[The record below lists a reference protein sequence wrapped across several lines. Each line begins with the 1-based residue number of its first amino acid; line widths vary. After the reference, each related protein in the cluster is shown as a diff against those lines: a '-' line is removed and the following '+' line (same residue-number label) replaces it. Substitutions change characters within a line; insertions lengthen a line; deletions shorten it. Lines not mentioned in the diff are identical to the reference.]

1 MNTTDKYLKE
11 AVDYSAED
19 AKFMAMAIELSI
31 KNIDE
36 GGGPFGAVIVRDG
49 EVIARAYNRRQTDK
63 CATAHAEILAIEEAC
78 RRLGGWRLP
87 RAVMYVTLEPCPM
100 CAGAL
105 VNARVEK
112 VVYGASDIRF
122 GALGSLFNLSELRVN
137 HKLTVEGGILGE
149 ECRNLL
155 SDYFKAK
162 RKSKK
167 SESDE
172 LS

>member
-1 MNTTDKYLKE
+1 MTQDEIYMSEAIALAKE
-11 AVDYSAED
+11 AA
-19 AKFMAMAIELSI
+19 A
-31 KNIDE
+31 IDE
-36 GGGPFGAVIVRDG
+36 VPVGAVIVRDG

-63 CATAHAEILAIEEAC
+63 CATAHAEVLAIEEAC

-137 HKLTVEGGILGE
+137 HKLTVEGGILGG

>member
-1 MNTTDKYLKE
+1 MTQDEIYMSE
-11 AVDYSAED
+11 AISLARVAAE
-19 AKFMAMAIELSI
+19 
-31 KNIDE
+31 IDE
-36 GGGPFGAVIVRDG
+36 VPVGAIIVRDG
-49 EVIARAYNRRQTDK
+49 EIIARAYNRRQTDK

-105 VNARVEK
+105 INARVER
-112 VVYGASDIRF
+112 VVYGAPDIRF
-122 GALGSLFNLSELRVN
+122 GAMGSLFDLSKMELN
-137 HKLTVEGGILGE
+137 HKIEVTAGVLSG
-149 ECRNLL
+149 ECRTML

-162 RKSKK
+162 RIKKEK
-167 SESDE
+167 SESDL